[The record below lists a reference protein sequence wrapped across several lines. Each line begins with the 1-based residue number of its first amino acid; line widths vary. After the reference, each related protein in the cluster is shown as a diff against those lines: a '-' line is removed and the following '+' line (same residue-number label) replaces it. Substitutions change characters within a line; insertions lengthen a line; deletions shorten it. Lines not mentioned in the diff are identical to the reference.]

1 MQVDTCRAA
10 SPEAAWVVA
19 RAHAWE
25 AASSDPGEAFV
36 LPAVACQKAS
46 RADLREHWMGHAAYP
61 VPSAAAYR
69 VSCHAREVA
78 GLPAAYGEPEG
89 IAVLS

>member
-1 MQVDTCRAA
+1 M
-10 SPEAAWVVA
+10 VA

-25 AASSDPGEAFV
+25 AASSDPGEAFA

-46 RADLREHWMGHAAYP
+46 RAALREHWMEHAAYP

-69 VSCHAREVA
+69 VSCRVREIV
-78 GLPAAYGEPEG
+78 GLPAAYGEAEG
-89 IAVLS
+89 IAVPS